1 MTKEPFEIGAEGVDV
16 QQVMA
21 EIKAAVSRKLEDGV
35 YRDVRIARAEKMN
48 LANLKDDE
56 TLLKFYLEC
65 LKNAAC
71 VDIGDFEI
79 YEKRRVGA
87 ALLVAFKKLIWKLLK
102 FYTYRLWSQQ
112 NQVNGLLIAA
122 IEGMDEKYR
131 NRFADLEKKLAAL
144 EGGKAEQCQPPNT

>member
-112 NQVNGLLIAA
+112 NQVNGLLVTAVENLDQKYAA
-122 IEGMDEKYR
+122 RIRTLEQRIDQLERAAGREHEG
-131 NRFADLEKKLAAL
+131 
-144 EGGKAEQCQPPNT
+144 